1 MLAPRM
7 TKNEHISDDSKLD
20 HVVQKLWEVE
30 TGGQIRQTLMTAV
43 GSDSALW
50 TTWTITLPKLML
62 TPPISV
68 QSFSVSFTGDACS
81 SQLQKTGSKHQQA
94 PQLTLNSKIVTSGKM
109 QLIINIMGP
118 IKWYTR
124 HTLQHRTLA

>member
-7 TKNEHISDDSKLD
+7 TKHDHISDNSKLD
-20 HVVQKLWEVE
+20 HVVQKLWEVQ

-43 GSDSALW
+43 GSESALW
-50 TTWTITLPKLML
+50 TTWTITLPELML

-81 SQLQKTGSKHQQA
+81 SQLQKTGSQA
-94 PQLTLNSKIVTSGKM
+94 SASTPVNPKF
-109 QLIINIMGP
+109 
-118 IKWYTR
+118 
-124 HTLQHRTLA
+124 